1 MDKLFPG
8 WKHPEP
14 RLSPCPARPENLRY
28 PPMTAPRSLTILGAG
43 PAGYPAAFL
52 AADLGLPATLV
63 DSAPALGGTCLHRGC
78 IPSKALLHAARLLA
92 DARAA
97 AALGL
102 EFAPPVVRLEKLRAW
117 KNGVTDRLAQGLAQI
132 AKARGVRVVQARAS
146 FASPGQLLFAA
157 PDGSIQPHDFDALLL
172 ATGSDPAM
180 PHGFPAGHPH
190 LWDSTAALAL
200 PEIPADLLVVGGGY
214 IGLELGS
221 VYAALG
227 SRVTVVEM
235 TGGLLPGVDRDLIV
249 PLSKR
254 LRGLFH
260 AIHLNTRVADISE
273 DPAGLRVTLENAKT
287 GEKREETF
295 SKALVAI
302 GRRPHTDSLALQHA
316 GIVTGE
322 RGFIL
327 ANPDGRTANPNVYV
341 AGDVAGNP
349 MLAHK
354 ATHEAR
360 ALVAHLLGR
369 EARLSAH
376 IPAVVFTDPEIAWVG
391 LTEALIAE
399 QGLPV
404 KISKFPWA
412 ASGRAQTLDRAD
424 GVTKILADPGTGK
437 LLGAAIAGPGAGDL
451 ISEAALA
458 LETGATVADLAR
470 TIHPHPTLS
479 ETLGEAAELHEG
491 LCTHLYRPA
500 KPLRPSGA

>member
-1 MDKLFPG
+1 
-8 WKHPEP
+8 
-14 RLSPCPARPENLRY
+14 
-28 PPMTAPRSLTILGAG
+28 MTASKSLTILGAG

-52 AADLGLPATLV
+52 AADLGLSVTLI
-63 DSAPALGGTCLHRGC
+63 DSAPALGGTCLHCGC
-78 IPSKALLHAARLLA
+78 IPSKSLLHAARILS
-92 DARAA
+92 DAREA

-117 KNGVTDRLAQGLAQI
+117 KESVTTRLAQGLAQV
-132 AKARGVRVVQARAS
+132 AKARGVRIVPARAS
-146 FASPGQLLFAA
+146 FASPTQLLLSA
-157 PDGSIQPHDFDALLL
+157 PGGSVAPHDFDTLLL
-172 ATGSDPAM
+172 ATGSVPTMPAA
-180 PHGFPAGHPH
+180 FPAGNPN

-249 PLSKR
+249 PLAKR

-273 DPAGLRVTLENAKT
+273 ASAGLRVTLENAKT
-287 GEKREETF
+287 SETRTETF
-295 SKALVAI
+295 AKVLVAI
-302 GRRPHTDSLALQHA
+302 GRRPCTDGLAPAKA
-316 GIVTGE
+316 GIATTE
-322 RGFIL
+322 RGFVSID
-327 ANPDGRTANPNVYV
+327 AHGRTAHPRVFA

-360 ALVAHLLGR
+360 ALVSRLLGR
-369 EARLSAH
+369 AAHVSADV
-376 IPAVVFTDPEIAWVG
+376 PAVVFTDPEIAWVG
-391 LTEALIAE
+391 LTETQAAE
-399 QGLPV
+399 QGIALKV
-404 KISKFPWA
+404 SKFPWA
-412 ASGRAQTLDRAD
+412 ASGRALTLDRAD

-437 LLGAAIAGPGAGDL
+437 LLGVAIAGVGAGDL

-458 LETGATVADLAR
+458 LATGATVADLAR

-479 ETLGEAAELHEG
+479 ETLGEAADLHAG
-491 LCTHLYRPA
+491 LCASLYRPA
-500 KPLRPSGA
+500 KPPHA